1 MKSDSDIRKSFDE
14 ILSLREDIVSL
25 LKNLAGKIEKLKKKY
40 TLLLKTHQ
48 QSSSLF
54 GIDSFY
60 FQNTLLETEYDN
72 MIGILNRIDN
82 RFYCDYYTLNKL
94 IHEYIKNEIK
104 NSELIKKTHIS
115 KTYPA
120 YKNLEPTKTY
130 PVETIIDLQSGILS
144 SIVELKNYLS
154 LRENILINDTQESDL
169 GINIDNLVL
178 SQNYIN
184 LLLRERIKMFS
195 QNLDI
200 FNKHHNKYFTRLYL
214 KLKLMIGV
222 VNEDISVK
230 TSKGVKSKTSINPL
244 ENVNTK
250 EQVSVE
256 IPNSEGDTGFENH
269 LINVD
274 DVSPETRKAMTTALE
289 CISSESSVISD
300 EILPVSEVSNVKAE
314 EHREDIILHDAIDNL
329 RSPREKEE
337 TDVQKIELNVVEDRE
352 ALVPHALPEEILE
365 NMQRSIVDSLS
376 QSDNEGTQSI
386 SLTDV
391 DKDVDE

>member
-1 MKSDSDIRKSFDE
+1 
-14 ILSLREDIVSL
+14 
-25 LKNLAGKIEKLKKKY
+25 
-40 TLLLKTHQ
+40 
-48 QSSSLF
+48 
-54 GIDSFY
+54 
-60 FQNTLLETEYDN
+60 
-72 MIGILNRIDN
+72 
-82 RFYCDYYTLNKL
+82 
-94 IHEYIKNEIK
+94 
-104 NSELIKKTHIS
+104 
-115 KTYPA
+115 
-120 YKNLEPTKTY
+120 
-130 PVETIIDLQSGILS
+130 
-144 SIVELKNYLS
+144 
-154 LRENILINDTQESDL
+154 
-169 GINIDNLVL
+169 
-178 SQNYIN
+178 
-184 LLLRERIKMFS
+184 MFS
-195 QNLDI
+195 QNLEI
-200 FNKHHNKYFTRLYL
+200 FNKHHKKYFTRLYL

-300 EILPVSEVSNVKAE
+300 EILPVSEASNVKAE
-314 EHREDIILHDAIDNL
+314 EHREDIILHDAIDNV
-329 RSPREKEE
+329 RSLREKQE

-365 NMQRSIVDSLS
+365 NMQKSIVDSLS
-376 QSDNEGTQSI
+376 QSYNQGTQSI

-391 DKDVDE
+391 DKDVEE

>member
-104 NSELIKKTHIS
+104 NSDLIKKTHIS

-144 SIVELKNYLS
+144 SITELKNYLS

-178 SQNYIN
+178 SQNYLN

-195 QNLDI
+195 QNLEI
-200 FNKHHNKYFTRLYL
+200 FNKHHKKYFTRLYL

-300 EILPVSEVSNVKAE
+300 EILPVSEASNVKAE
-314 EHREDIILHDAIDNL
+314 EHREDIILHDAIDNV
-329 RSPREKEE
+329 RSLREKQE

-365 NMQRSIVDSLS
+365 NMQKSIVDSLS
-376 QSDNEGTQSI
+376 QSYNQGTQSI

-391 DKDVDE
+391 DKDVEE

>member
-1 MKSDSDIRKSFDE
+1 
-14 ILSLREDIVSL
+14 
-25 LKNLAGKIEKLKKKY
+25 
-40 TLLLKTHQ
+40 
-48 QSSSLF
+48 
-54 GIDSFY
+54 
-60 FQNTLLETEYDN
+60 
-72 MIGILNRIDN
+72 
-82 RFYCDYYTLNKL
+82 
-94 IHEYIKNEIK
+94 
-104 NSELIKKTHIS
+104 THIS

>member
-104 NSELIKKTHIS
+104 NSDLIKKTHIS

-144 SIVELKNYLS
+144 SITELKNYLS

-178 SQNYIN
+178 SQNYLN

-195 QNLDI
+195 QNLEI
-200 FNKHHNKYFTRLYL
+200 FNKHHKKYFTRLYL

-300 EILPVSEVSNVKAE
+300 EILPVSEASNVKAE
-314 EHREDIILHDAIDNL
+314 EHREDIILHDAIDNV
-329 RSPREKEE
+329 RSLREKEE
-337 TDVQKIELNVVEDRE
+337 TDVHKIELNVVEDRE

-365 NMQRSIVDSLS
+365 NMQKSIVDSLS
-376 QSDNEGTQSI
+376 QSYNQGTQSI

-391 DKDVDE
+391 DKDVEE